1 MEEQIISD
9 LKNIGDAS
17 FIRAMS
23 VSLDVALGDVWGNA
37 EKIIKMSEKAS
48 LLHCNLLMFQ
58 PLTLTG
64 YACGSLFLDSFFIE
78 NAKKALFYIA
88 EKTKHFSTIIFLGLP
103 IKKDARLYNA
113 ISCVYEGKV
122 LFINTLFSHSSYF
135 FNNYIGSPLRLE
147 KDNILFGS
155 DITLKLTFPNENT
168 VNLRCSD
175 GQYPNDAELKSGIE
189 LVFSSLPTKAGEE
202 PLKHYSSISKMRENA
217 ILFSSP
223 SITETVG
230 HSLYSSLTAIF
241 EKGELLTS
249 HSIFNDSNS
258 TFNDDFL
265 YADIDVELLTPS
277 IENFDAKEEKKED
290 IVIELNDF
298 ANIKELKRLIS
309 TLPFISF
316 LQPSKEKIKNYISS
330 LFALQMEAIN
340 VRLKSIGI
348 EKVVLGVS
356 GGLDSTMALLF
367 CIASFKKH
375 AMPISNIYTF
385 TMPCFGTTKHTKSNA
400 ISLSKILRCNIKE
413 ISIKD
418 AVMQHFKDIE
428 QEKNCFDVTF
438 ENAQARERTQ
448 VLMDKANQLGA
459 IVLGSSDL
467 SEIALGFSTFN
478 GDHIA
483 MYNVNASIP
492 KTILRLCLEYAIE
505 NTTLF
510 LEDDKDSEKFKILL
524 SSILK
529 TPISPELLPSI
540 DGKISQ
546 KTEQILG
553 SYNLQDFFIYHV
565 CFNHYSPKKTL
576 FLATKAFPNLSILEL
591 SSSLDSFYKRFFKS
605 QFKRNCS
612 PEGINSTG
620 FSLSNWEMPSN
631 ISDFSYFLNTK

>member
-17 FIRAMS
+17 FIRVMS
-23 VSLDVALGDVWGNA
+23 VSLDVALGDIWGNA
-37 EKIIKMSEKAS
+37 EKIIKMSEEAS
-48 LLHCNLLMFQ
+48 LFHCNLLMFQ
-58 PLTLTG
+58 PLILTG
-64 YACGSLFLDSFFIE
+64 SNCGSLFLDSFFLE
-78 NAKKALFYIA
+78 NAKKALFYVA
-88 EKTKHFSTIIFLGLP
+88 EKTKHFSIILFVGLP
-103 IKKDARLYNA
+103 IKKDGKLYNA
-113 ISCVYEGKV
+113 ISCIYEGKI
-122 LFINTLFSHSSYF
+122 LFINALFSQSSHF
-135 FNNYIGSPLRLE
+135 FCNYNGSSIKLAKNNV
-147 KDNILFGS
+147 LFGS
-155 DITLKLTFPNENT
+155 DIVLKLFLPSGNSVTLKCLNEQYLNST
-168 VNLRCSD
+168 NLID
-175 GQYPNDAELKSGIE
+175 GIE
-189 LVFSSLPTKAGEE
+189 LVFSSIPTKAGDDDILEY
-202 PLKHYSSISKMRENA
+202 YSSISNIRKNA
-217 ILFSSP
+217 IIFSSP
-223 SITETVG
+223 SITETDG
-230 HSLYSSLTAIF
+230 HSVYSSLTAIF

-249 HSIFNDSNS
+249 NSIFESHSIFNNG
-258 TFNDDFL
+258 FL
-265 YADIDVELLTPS
+265 YTDIDVELLTPK
-277 IENFDAKEEKKED
+277 IESFNTKEQNE
-290 IVIELNDF
+290 VFIELKDF
-298 ANIKELKRLIS
+298 ANIRELKRPIS

-316 LQPSKEKIKNYISS
+316 LQPSKEKIKNYVSS

-348 EKVVLGVS
+348 EKVVLGIS

-400 ISLSKILRCNIKE
+400 ISLSKILRCNIEE

-418 AVMQHFKDIE
+418 AVMQHFKDIGQKE
-428 QEKNCFDVTF
+428 NCFDVTF

-448 VLMDKANQLGA
+448 VLMDKANQLKA
-459 IVLGSSDL
+459 IVFGCSDL

-478 GDHIA
+478 GDHMA

-510 LEDDKDSEKFKILL
+510 LEDEKDSEKFKTLL
-524 SSILK
+524 SSILA

-540 DGKISQ
+540 NGKISQ
-546 KTEQILG
+546 KTEEILG

-565 CFNHYSPKKTL
+565 CFNHYAPNKVL
-576 FLATKAFPNLSILEL
+576 LLATKAFPNLSILEL

-620 FSLSNWEMPSN
+620 FSLSSWEMPSN

>member
-17 FIRAMS
+17 FIRVMS
-23 VSLDVALGDVWGNA
+23 VSLDVALGDIWGNA
-37 EKIIKMSEKAS
+37 EKIIKMSEEAS
-48 LLHCNLLMFQ
+48 LFHCNLLMFQ
-58 PLTLTG
+58 PLILTG
-64 YACGSLFLDSFFIE
+64 SNCGSLFLDSFFLE
-78 NAKKALFYIA
+78 NAKKALFYVA
-88 EKTKHFSTIIFLGLP
+88 EKTKHFSIILFVGLP
-103 IKKDARLYNA
+103 IKKDGKLYNA
-113 ISCVYEGKV
+113 ISCIYEGKI
-122 LFINTLFSHSSYF
+122 LFINALFSQSSHF
-135 FNNYIGSPLRLE
+135 FCNYNGSSIKLAKNNV
-147 KDNILFGS
+147 LFGS
-155 DITLKLTFPNENT
+155 DIVLKLFLPSGNSVTLKCLNEQYLNST
-168 VNLRCSD
+168 NLID
-175 GQYPNDAELKSGIE
+175 GIE
-189 LVFSSLPTKAGEE
+189 LVFSSIPTKAGDDDILEY
-202 PLKHYSSISKMRENA
+202 YSSISNIRKNA
-217 ILFSSP
+217 IIFSSP
-223 SITETVG
+223 SITETDG
-230 HSLYSSLTAIF
+230 HSVYSSLTAIF

-249 HSIFNDSNS
+249 NSIFESHSIFNNG
-258 TFNDDFL
+258 FL
-265 YADIDVELLTPS
+265 YTDIDVELLTPK
-277 IENFDAKEEKKED
+277 IESFNTKEQNE
-290 IVIELNDF
+290 VFIELKDF
-298 ANIKELKRLIS
+298 ANIRELKRPIS

-316 LQPSKEKIKNYISS
+316 LQPSKGKIKSYISS
-330 LFALQMEAIN
+330 LFKLQLEAIN

-375 AMPISNIYTF
+375 SIPVTNIHTF
-385 TMPCFGTTKHTKSNA
+385 TMPCFGTTEHTKSNA
-400 ISLSKILRCNIKE
+400 ISLSKILHCSMEE

-418 AVMQHFKDIE
+418 AVMQHFKDIR
-428 QEKNCFDVTF
+428 QEKGCFDVTF

-459 IVLGSSDL
+459 IVFGCSDL

-478 GDHIA
+478 GDHMA

-492 KTILRLCLEYAIE
+492 KTILRLCVEYAIE
-505 NTTLF
+505 NPELF
-510 LEDDKDSEKFKILL
+510 LKDLKDDEEFKVLL
-524 SSILK
+524 SSILA

-546 KTEQILG
+546 KTEEILG

-565 CFNHYSPKKTL
+565 CFNHYAPNKVL
-576 FLATKAFPNLSILEL
+576 LLATKAFPNFSIKEL